1 MINLSIII
9 PHYNKNVALQET
21 WKELMLQIDPEDR
34 IYIIDDHSDIKPDFD
49 CPCTRTIQPPKV
61 TPHIYRLCT
70 LRNLGI
76 EEAKHDICIIL
87 DPDCIPN
94 PNFIKHARKIHDKGT
109 LFGGWINYM
118 NEDGQRMKLDPRS
131 RRYPKSCWVD
141 SDNSGCGLIWGGC
154 MMFSKSRVQLVGL
167 FDEAFNKN
175 WGAEEHEFASRCYHS
190 GMRLRYEKGLLVTH
204 QYHEKIHYGNP
215 EKNRALLAERKIE
228 HEHNIN
234 VTYRPA
240 VAVLIVSTLR
250 PYFIDQALRGIFR
263 QTIPIKAKLVNN
275 GDASEEQKVAVKTWK
290 GRAAV
295 EYEYYPDRVNLPLI
309 RNKTMF
315 DYKKR
320 GYKYLILQDDDIL
333 VKPNHINRLI
343 NVAEANPQ
351 YHAISGYIVSED
363 GYSRQIGGRIVNN
376 RHYYHYPVQPVT
388 READYISSGFTLIR
402 LDEKIIPFTEDWEMG
417 WSDWDWSMEIKK
429 SGFKVAT
436 TGLAGAY
443 HRLLATNS
451 GMKKIDDPPKYVT
464 LRKNRA
470 QHSRMADKYESKWG
484 YKPTNPRPE
493 TEIKT

>member
-9 PHYNKNVALQET
+9 PHYNKNEALQET

-34 IYIIDDHSDIKPDFD
+34 IYIIDDHSDVKPDFD
-49 CPCTRTIQPPKV
+49 CPCTHTIQPPKII
-61 TPHIYRLCT
+61 PHIYRLCT

-76 EEAKHDICIIL
+76 QKAKYDTVIIL
-87 DPDCIPN
+87 DPDCVPN
-94 PNFIKHARKIHDKGT
+94 INFIKNARKIYDKGV

-118 NEDGQRMKLDPRS
+118 NEDGKRIKLDPRS
-131 RRYPKSCWVD
+131 HRYPKSCWVD
-141 SDNSGCGLIWGGC
+141 SDDSGCGLIWGGC
-154 MMFSKSRVQLVGL
+154 MMFSKSRVQPVGL
-167 FDEAFNKN
+167 FDESFNEN

-204 QYHEKIHYGNP
+204 QYHEKVYYGDP
-215 EKNRALLAERKIE
+215 AFNRALLTERKKE
-228 HEHNIN
+228 HAHNIN
-234 VTYRPA
+234 IKYRPA
-240 VAVLIVSTLR
+240 VAVLLVSTLR
-250 PYFIDQALRGIFR
+250 PYFIEQAIRGVFR
-263 QTIPIKAKLVNN
+263 QTVPIKVRLVNN
-275 GDASEEQKVAVKTWK
+275 GDNSDEQKKAVKPWMNR
-290 GRAAV
+290 GAV
-295 EYEYYPDRVNLPLI
+295 DYEYYQKPVNLPII
-309 RNKTMF
+309 RNKALF
-315 DYKKR
+315 DYKKK

-333 VKPNHINRLI
+333 VKPSHINRLI

-351 YHAISGYIVSED
+351 YYAISGYITSEND
-363 GYSRQIGGRIVNN
+363 NSRQIGGKIVNN
-376 RHYYHYPVQPVT
+376 RHYYHYPVQTVT